1 MKAIKIWRVI
11 FGIFFIGCLS
21 VSCSKADGTP
31 PPKGPGEE
39 TDTLEEVS
47 VSNITVYYPN
57 YHTISYSVQPVSLQ
71 KQVTIRYTLSNSAHA
86 AFIELFDSD
95 HAVHPNSV
103 RAKSNTAGNYN
114 VTATVSDAAGT
125 SKQASFIVTVSTT
138 PPPVTYPTSIAAG
151 DLSVYAGEGSAAIS
165 YTIAPSSLQS
175 TAAVSYSP
183 AAGLVFA
190 GNNVSAAAG
199 ATAGPRTITATAVN
213 PEDASVQVTCT
224 FSVTVL
230 HRQPDPPEPPETTK
244 STTERDGQTVAQLA
258 STFDATAST
267 CTVQPIDN
275 ITTFSQAYLD
285 DYIRGVDMGSIIEVE
300 AAGGKFYDNDR
311 YRVGDVFELL
321 SYYGI
326 NWVRI
331 RLWNDPYTATG
342 QPYGGGTNDYD
353 KAVAIAKRAKKW
365 GMKVLLDFH
374 YSDFWAH
381 PGQQSVPK
389 AWSHLVSDVDA
400 LAATLKTYTKQTLS
414 DMYAEGAMPDMV
426 QVGNEIN
433 TGVCGFLESGNTRAN
448 EKKLLAAGLAAVR
461 EISAEYGYPI
471 KTMLHAT
478 DGITTVDWYFGV
490 MQSLDFDIL
499 GMSFYPMWHGDY
511 TSFKNGLQSL
521 ANKYKKQICVLEY
534 SVSYTSQAGSPNGS
548 NMYGNSNAD
557 VRTYLNSGE
566 TDRTIQGQASVIRN
580 LNNAIMNNTVSDGV
594 RYGIGA
600 FWWEPAWLPLNGTA
614 WAFTASNEWYRMELP
629 GSDSGATNNPG
640 SNPRVTWANQAFFS
654 FTGTALPS
662 LNAFL
667 QMMGKPARP
676 SS

>member
-1 MKAIKIWRVI
+1 M
-11 FGIFFIGCLS
+11 
-21 VSCSKADGTP
+21 
-31 PPKGPGEE
+31 
-39 TDTLEEVS
+39 
-47 VSNITVYYPN
+47 TVR
-57 YHTISYSVQPVSLQ
+57 YS
-71 KQVTIRYTLSNSAHA
+71 LSNQAHA

-95 HAVHPNSV
+95 HAGHPNSV
-103 RAKSNTAGNYN
+103 RAKSSTDGNYT
-114 VTATVSDAAGT
+114 VIATASDSIGT
-125 SKQASFIVTVSTT
+125 TKLASFKVTVSTVPT
-138 PPPVTYPTSIAAG
+138 VPTVTYPESITAG
-151 DLSVYAGEGSAAIS
+151 NLSVYAGEGPAAII
-165 YTIAPSSLQS
+165 YTITPSSLQG
-175 TAAVSYSP
+175 TAHVNYSYSGT
-183 AAGLVFA
+183 GLVFS
-190 GNNVSAAAG
+190 GNTVVATGAAAAG
-199 ATAGPRTITATAVN
+199 ARTVTATAVN
-213 PEDASVQVTCT
+213 PENDSVSVECT
-224 FSVTVL
+224 FTVTVL
-230 HRQPDPPEPPETTK
+230 RRAETPQTTK
-244 STTERDGQTVAQLA
+244 STSDRGGQTVAQLA
-258 STFDATAST
+258 STFDNTANT
-267 CTVQPIDN
+267 CTVSAIDN
-275 ITTFSQAYLD
+275 INTFSQAYLD
-285 DYIRGVDMGSIIEVE
+285 DYIRGVDIGSIIEVE

-311 YRVGDVFELL
+311 YHVGDVIELL

-331 RLWNDPYTATG
+331 RLWNDPYTASG
-342 QPYGGGTNDYD
+342 QPYGGGTNDYA
-353 KAVAIAKRAKKW
+353 KAVQIAQRAKKW

-389 AWSHLVSDVDA
+389 AWRNFANADDLT
-400 LAATLKTYTKQTLS
+400 ATLKAYTKQVLS

-433 TGVCGFLESGNTRAN
+433 TGVCGFKESGNTRAN

-461 EISAEYGYPI
+461 EISAQYDYPI

-478 DGITTVDWYFGV
+478 DGIDTVDWYFSV

-499 GMSFYPMWHGDY
+499 GMSFYPMWHGNY

-521 ANKYKKQICVLEY
+521 ANTYKKPICILEY
-534 SVSYTSQAGSPNGS
+534 SVSYTSQAGSPNGN
-548 NMYGNSNAD
+548 NMYGNSNTD
-557 VRTYLNSGE
+557 VRTYLDSGQ
-566 TDRTIQGQASVIRN
+566 TDRTIQGQATVIRN
-580 LNNAIMNNTVSDGV
+580 MNNAIMNNTLSGGV

-614 WAFTASNEWYRMELP
+614 WANPASSEWYRMGLP